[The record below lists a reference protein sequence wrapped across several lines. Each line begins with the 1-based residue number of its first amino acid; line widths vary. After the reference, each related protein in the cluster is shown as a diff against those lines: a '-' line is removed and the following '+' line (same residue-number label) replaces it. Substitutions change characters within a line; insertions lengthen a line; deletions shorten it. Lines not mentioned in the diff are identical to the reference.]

1 MRTAPLCTIFALVAF
16 TDTALGQ
23 AAECNGFSG
32 DGARVCSAAVDAT
45 RAFHPVLGGL
55 ISGGNPILGS
65 GGPLGGPGHLS
76 VTARVNAVEVVLPDL
91 AYDGT
96 SGTVPAGQKVF
107 APAPQLEVAVGLY
120 GGMPSGLLA
129 IDALGSA
136 QLLPTSVFDN
146 FTVEQ
151 GARRVGDVALGLGF
165 GARVGIL
172 RETGPLPGISV
183 SVMRRDLPTLT
194 YGDIQS
200 GDEFEYS
207 VNLHATNLRLVAGKQ
222 LAVVSVAGGLGWDKY
237 TGGAVVMA
245 RASSVTQTVA
255 EVPID
260 LSSSR
265 GTVFLDAGLDFVA
278 LKIVG
283 EAGYQTG
290 KDQKL
295 TTDFEDFDT
304 TRGKFYGGLGL
315 RVGL

>member
-1 MRTAPLCTIFALVAF
+1 MRTAPLSALLVLLASAA
-16 TDTALGQ
+16 TVHAQ
-23 AAECNGFSG
+23 ATECNAFSG
-32 DGARVCSAAVDAT
+32 DAGRVCTAAVDAT

-96 SGTVPAGQKVF
+96 AASVPSGQKVF
-107 APAPQLEVAVGLY
+107 APAPQVEAAVGLY

-136 QLLPTSVFDN
+136 QLLPTSVFDH
-146 FTVEQ
+146 FSVAP

-183 SVMRRDLPTLT
+183 SVMRRDLPTIA
-194 YGDIQS
+194 YGSVQS
-200 GDEFEYS
+200 GDEFQYS

-222 LAVVSVAGGLGWDKY
+222 LAIVTLAGGLGWDKY
-237 TGGAVVMA
+237 TGDALIQT
-245 RASSVTQTVA
+245 RAGSVTQPGA
-255 EVPID
+255 QVPIN

-265 GTVFLDAGLDFVA
+265 ATVFLDAGLDLVA
-278 LKIVG
+278 LKLVG

-290 KDQKL
+290 KDQSL
-295 TTDFEDFDT
+295 TTDFQGFDT
-304 TRGKFYGGLGL
+304 TKGKVYAGLGL

>member
-1 MRTAPLCTIFALVAF
+1 MRTAPLCTILVLLAS
-16 TDTALGQ
+16 TAHAQ
-23 AAECNGFSG
+23 AAECDAFSG
-32 DGARVCSAAVDAT
+32 NTGRVCSAAVDAT

-76 VTARVNAVEVVLPDL
+76 ATARVNAVEVVLPDL
-91 AYDGT
+91 AFDGT
-96 SGTVPAGQKVF
+96 GGTVPAGQKVF
-107 APAPQLEVAVGLY
+107 APAPQLEAAVGLY
-120 GGMPSGLLA
+120 GGLPSGLLA

-136 QLLPTSVFDN
+136 QLLPTSVFEN
-146 FTVEQ
+146 FSVEQ
-151 GARRVGDVALGLGF
+151 GARRVGDIALGLGF

-183 SVMRRDLPTLT
+183 SVMRRDLPTIA
-194 YGDIQS
+194 YGNVQE
-200 GDEFEYS
+200 GDEFQYA

-222 LAVVSVAGGLGWDKY
+222 LAIVNVAAGLGWDKY
-237 TGGAVVMA
+237 TGDALIQTRTG
-245 RASSVTQTVA
+245 SLTQPGA

-265 GTVFLDAGLDFVA
+265 ATVFLDAGLDLA
-278 LKIVG
+278 ILHLVG

-295 TTDFEDFDT
+295 TTDFEDVDT
-304 TRGKFYGGLGL
+304 AKGKFYAGLGL